1 MAYNNDVQ
9 EKRLQFD
16 IDKQPDII
24 LQNLLHRSVEIA
36 MYNATVDKR
45 KVDVVE
51 INDVAKNMIKIFKA
65 RLKDI

>member
-1 MAYNNDVQ
+1 MQ
-9 EKRLQFD
+9 
-16 IDKQPDII
+16 DKDKLI
-24 LQNLLHRSVEIA
+24 LMQNLLNRATEVSLH
-36 MYNATVDKR
+36 NAAVDKR